1 MNYYNPYYGFI
12 PYSTVA
18 PARTGLIGS
27 LIGRGSSI
35 NWGSILNNT
44 QRVLGIANQAIPMI
58 RQMGPVVKNAKTMF
72 QVMNEFK
79 KVESPSSN
87 KYETVSEQNA
97 KDTMDTIN
105 IPNSSNSIPNSDH
118 SFVNSNAGPTFFA

>member
-18 PARTGLIGS
+18 APARTGLIGS
-27 LIGRGSSI
+27 LFGRGSSI

-58 RQMGPVVKNAKTMF
+58 KQMGPVMKNARTMF

-79 KVESPSSN
+79 KVDSTSLKPY
-87 KYETVSEQNA
+87 KTETTKTKE
-97 KDTMDTIN
+97 DTTN
-105 IPNSSNSIPNSDH
+105 IPNSKDFIQ
-118 SFVNSNAGPTFFA
+118 NSNHSTTNSNIGPTFFA

>member
-1 MNYYNPYYGFI
+1 MNYYNPYYGFV
-12 PYSTVA
+12 PYSTVSA

-35 NWGSILNNT
+35 NWGSLLNNT

-58 RQMGPVVKNAKTMF
+58 KQITPVMKNARTMF

-79 KVESPSSN
+79 KVESPSINSTN
-87 KYETVSEQNA
+87 EIISSTKES
-97 KDTMDTIN
+97 DTIN
-105 IPNSSNSIPNSDH
+105 IPKSDDSILTSNS
-118 SFVNSNAGPTFFA
+118 GPTFFA